1 MNEVGPPSFAIL
13 CVGRVG
19 SEHLVSLLDSHE
31 SITCLGEL
39 FAPARGAGPRRAR
52 SPVPRFFET
61 EHDDPWAYWAEVR
74 AGLSGPIIG
83 LKLPQSSL
91 NAHPRSAQLI
101 GSTDVDVIRLRRR
114 NRVAQYV
121 SVVLA
126 ADSGV
131 WQSTD
136 GSYRG
141 EPVRIEPRRCIKALE
156 RIARGEARLDRLASG
171 HRVFDQT
178 YEELALGQGV
188 TEIQA
193 FVGVEPQSLA
203 SPYEQLRTIPLTEV
217 IENYDELA
225 EALASTRF
233 AADLDADAQP

>member
-19 SEHLVSLLDSHE
+19 SEHLVSLLDSH
-31 SITCLGEL
+31 SAITCLGEL
-39 FAPARGAGPRRAR
+39 FAPARGAGPRRAT
-52 SPVPRFFET
+52 SSVPRFFET

-74 AGLSGPIIG
+74 AGLRGQTIG

-91 NAHPRSAQLI
+91 NAHPRSAELI
-101 GSTDVDVIRLRRR
+101 GPTGVDVIRLRRR

-126 ADSGV
+126 ADTGV

-136 GSYRG
+136 GTYRHQ
-141 EPVRIEPRRCIKALE
+141 PLRIDPKRCIKALE
-156 RIARGEARLDRLASG
+156 RIQRGEARLDRLAAG

-178 YEELALGQGV
+178 YEELALGHGV
-188 TEIQA
+188 TEIQT
-193 FVGVEPQSLA
+193 FLGVEPQSLT
-203 SPYEQLRTIPLTEV
+203 SPYEQLRTIPLTDLV
-217 IENYDELA
+217 ENYDELA
-225 EALASTRF
+225 GALADTPF
-233 AADLDADAQP
+233 AGDLKVEA

>member
-19 SEHLVSLLDSHE
+19 SEHLVSLLDSH
-31 SITCLGEL
+31 SAITCLGEL
-39 FAPARGAGPRRAR
+39 FAPARGAGPRRAGAT
-52 SPVPRFFET
+52 VPRFFES
-61 EHDDPWAYWAEVR
+61 EHDDPWAYWSEVTTSFR
-74 AGLSGPIIG
+74 GQIVG

-91 NAHPRSAQLI
+91 NAHPRSAELI
-101 GSTDVDVIRLRRR
+101 GPTAVDMIRLRRR

-136 GSYRG
+136 GSYRHR
-141 EPVRIEPRRCIKALE
+141 PVRIDPKRCIKALE
-156 RIARGEARLDRLASG
+156 RIARGEARLDRLAAG

-178 YEELALGQGV
+178 YEELALGHGV
-188 TEIQA
+188 TEIQDSL
-193 FVGVEPQSLA
+193 GVEHQPLT

-217 IENYDELA
+217 VENYDELA
-225 EALASTRF
+225 GALANTPF
-233 AADLDADAQP
+233 AADLEVEA